1 MYLSLFSKFSMFEL
15 NECMNILKH
24 KENFFFVKV
33 KPEKK
38 KDEHIFFLLYNNI
51 KITRKKTI
59 NTTD

>member
-1 MYLSLFSKFSMFEL
+1 MFEL